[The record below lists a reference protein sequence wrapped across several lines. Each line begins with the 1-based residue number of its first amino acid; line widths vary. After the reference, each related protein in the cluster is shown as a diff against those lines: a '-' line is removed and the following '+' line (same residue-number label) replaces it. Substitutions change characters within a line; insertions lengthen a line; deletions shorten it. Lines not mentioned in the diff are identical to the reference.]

1 MSRHFILDFETL
13 GQDVFH
19 IPMLDCSYLAFDW
32 DRFTS
37 DNPYTIEELIDL
49 AQKDKIDIVSQVK
62 EYGAKYKQRDVDWWM
77 SQSEDAKK
85 VLKPSETD
93 VRVEVFIDNIIN
105 YIRGIGNIDYWW
117 SRSNTFDPII
127 LVRYA
132 RLVGREEEI
141 SDMLKFWKIR
151 DTRTFIDAKLNFP
164 KDNSFVPIKD
174 VDLWNEKFKKHDSSW
189 DISADVLRM
198 QAISRAENDM
208 EQA

>member
-1 MSRHFILDFETL
+1 
-13 GQDVFH
+13 
-19 IPMLDCSYLAFDW
+19 MLDCSYLAIDW

-37 DNPYTIEELIDL
+37 DNPYTFEELIDL

-62 EYGAKYKQRDVDWWM
+62 EYEAKYKQRDVEWWM

-85 VLKPSETD
+85 VLKPSESD
-93 VRVEVFIDNIIN
+93 IRVEAFLENFIR
-105 YIRGIGNIDYWW
+105 YLRGVGNIDYWW

-132 RLVGREEEI
+132 RLVGRDEEI
-141 SDMLKFWKIR
+141 NDLLKFWRIR

-164 KDNSFVPIKD
+164 KDNSFIPIKD

-189 DISADVLRM
+189 DIAADVLRM
-198 QAISRAENDM
+198 QAISRAENDL
-208 EQA
+208 EQV